1 MQTNSQ
7 SNPFQET
14 PLLYTTK
21 EVAKI
26 FHVSERT
33 IQNWRDNREISFIQI
48 NSVIVYRKDDVDELL
63 LEYRQKR
70 RVKKQ

>member
-1 MQTNSQ
+1 MQSNSQTNQ
-7 SNPFQET
+7 FQEI

-48 NSVIVYRKDDVDELL
+48 NSVIVYQKDDVDELL
-63 LEYRQKR
+63 LER
-70 RVKKQ
+70 RLRRKVKKH